1 MQDHARPYWA
11 KHGHTGPKGTIRDQ
25 MALYRTIQDR
35 KEPYWTIQDNTGPYR
50 NIPDYTGPQG
60 AIIGYYKRL
69 YGTIRDLKVS

>member
-1 MQDHARPYWA
+1 
-11 KHGHTGPKGTIRDQ
+11 